1 MDCTE
6 LDKMRRKAV
15 ISKATEATRWR
26 APLRFEMEPRP
37 EADEIVSFAPFHR
50 HWFGLPLHLFLR
62 GLLYF
67 YGLRLHDLTPVGIPH
82 ISVFIMLCETLRIEP
97 HFELWRCIFA
107 WRPAASLPG
116 WGHPDPSPP

>member
-1 MDCTE
+1 MDYTE
-6 LDKMRRKAV
+6 LNKMWRKAV
-15 ISKATEATRWR
+15 ISEATQAAHWR
-26 APLRFEMEPRP
+26 APSRFEMEPRP

-67 YGLRLHDLTPVGIPH
+67 YELRLHDLTPVGISH

-97 HFELWRCIFA
+97 HFEFWWCIFA

-116 WGHPDPSPP
+116 LGAP